1 MPGRLVLGADVVPE
15 VDRDDRGE
23 VVLGDDDAQAV
34 VEALVAERDVG
45 DGGRHAW
52 APMLVGGVDRS
63 AFGGCRPEGV
73 VGGDVRRGVAS
84 RKPRRL
90 GVMTRPLPVRRPGI
104 LLAAATALVLL
115 LPGLAAAHAELQTA
129 TPADTAV
136 VQGTPPEISGTY
148 SERVKVDG
156 SSLVLQDAGT
166 GKELATGGVDP
177 ADDKRMAITPVPE
190 LVPGDYIVKSTT
202 VSAQDNDIDRQQWIF
217 TVVPV
222 TAPTAS
228 ASEAPT
234 ATPAP
239 TSSAS
244 ASTAPSASTSPSAT
258 TAPSLAPTPAPSPS
272 GSGNSTGGGSDVLL
286 PILVVLVLL
295 AVLGGY
301 LFTRRGSSTTP
312 AP

>member
-1 MPGRLVLGADVVPE
+1 
-15 VDRDDRGE
+15 
-23 VVLGDDDAQAV
+23 
-34 VEALVAERDVG
+34 
-45 DGGRHAW
+45 
-52 APMLVGGVDRS
+52 
-63 AFGGCRPEGV
+63 
-73 VGGDVRRGVAS
+73 
-84 RKPRRL
+84 
-90 GVMTRPLPVRRPGI
+90 MTRPLPVRRPGI

-115 LPGLAAAHAELQTA
+115 LPGLAAAHAELQTS

-202 VSAQDNDIDRQQWIF
+202 VSADDNDIDRQQWIF

-228 ASEAPT
+228 PSEAPT

-272 GSGNSTGGGSDVLL
+272 GSGDSTGSGSDVLL